1 MEFVA
6 DGADNCSHLNS
17 ASHRMMAIL
26 QNDHHINTSA
36 ADANDLGIYNDIFLS
51 RYDNSQSK
59 LIFARGPFSIFFPP
73 MCQCAYV
80 RAESCESHSGTT
92 VSETARCHC

>member
-51 RYDNSQSK
+51 RYDN
-59 LIFARGPFSIFFPP
+59 RN
-73 MCQCAYV
+73 
-80 RAESCESHSGTT
+80 
-92 VSETARCHC
+92 